1 MNKNRGTKVLD
12 EVQVNQKIK
21 RIAYE
26 IYENNFKEKKLF
38 IAGIEGGGY
47 RLAEMI
53 KFELDAISPLKSS
66 LLKIHLDKSTPTR
79 GELSI
84 EGPIEEVKNHVLLL
98 VDDVQNTGRTFT
110 YGMRPFLNI
119 RVKKI
124 EVAVL
129 VNRDHMQF
137 PVAPTYTGYELST
150 TLEEHIH
157 VNLEKGKKSVY
168 LY

>member
-1 MNKNRGTKVLD
+1 MNKNRGTRVLD
-12 EVQVNQKIK
+12 DVQVNQKIK

-26 IYENNFKEKKLF
+26 IYENNFKEKKLY

-47 RLAEMI
+47 QLAEMI
-53 KFELDAISPLKSS
+53 KSELDAISPLKSS

-84 EGPIEEVKNHVLLL
+84 EGKIEEVKNPVLLL

-150 TLEEHIH
+150 TLDEHIQ
-157 VNLEKGKKSVY
+157 VNLVKGNKSVY